1 MLPVSLLALGL
12 SFATSASCHLHAP
25 LRARAI
31 IDESGLADSYDYI
44 IVGGGSSGLI
54 TASILSDNS
63 SVSVLVLEAGQ
74 SGDDVAV
81 RRGELAPQLVA
92 FRIAVLK
99 KIQILP
105 D

>member
-63 SVSVLVLEAGQ
+63 SVSVLVLEAVNQ
-74 SGDDVAV
+74 EMMLPSVEVSWLHSWWRSGL
-81 RRGELAPQLVA
+81 R
-92 FRIAVLK
+92 F
-99 KIQILP
+99 
-105 D
+105 